1 MAWTHELPPTY
12 QPAVGR
18 PEDLEELRAL
28 IERHELAVAGTSTA
42 TVDALETQ
50 FGEPRFDAATDI
62 VTVRNADGDLVAAAH
77 YVNRAPHVTAWTQG
91 HVDPAHVGLGIG
103 SALLEWA
110 ESRASAD
117 VSLAPTGARVAI
129 TAGAN
134 DLDTRAKRLFE
145 RRGYEPERYFLE
157 MSVDLD
163 DAVEVSPLPSGI
175 ALRTLEADESLEP
188 MATMIAVAFRDHFGF
203 TDAPMEERIGRWN
216 QWRTSDMWD
225 DDLVWLAEAD
235 GEIVGANVST
245 AHYGAKT
252 HSGYIATL
260 GVVPEW
266 RGRGLAKALLTTAFA
281 EYLHRGKSA
290 VALHVDADS
299 LTGAT
304 RLYEAVGMQEVERH
318 LDYEK
323 ELRRGEDLVVR

>member
-1 MAWTHELPPTY
+1 MAWTHELPGSY
-12 QPAVGR
+12 QPLVGR
-18 PEDLEELRAL
+18 PDELEELRAL
-28 IERHELAVAGTSTA
+28 IERHEMAVAGTSTA

-50 FGEPRFDAATDI
+50 FGEPRFNAATDI
-62 VTVRNADGDLVAAAH
+62 VTVRSADGDLVAAAH

-91 HVDPAHVGLGIG
+91 YVDPAHVGLGIG
-103 SALLEWA
+103 SALLTWA
-110 ESRASAD
+110 EGRASTD
-117 VSLAPTGARVAI
+117 VALAPAGARVAI

-134 DLDTRAKRLFE
+134 DLDMRAKRLFE

-157 MSVDLD
+157 MSIDLGHD
-163 DAVEVSPLPSGI
+163 VEVSPLPDGI
-175 ALRTLEADESLEP
+175 ALRTLDAQEGLEP
-188 MATMIAVAFRDHFGF
+188 MATMIASAFRDHFGF
-203 TDAPMEERIGRWN
+203 TDAPIEERVGRWN

-235 GEIVGANVST
+235 GTIVGANVST

-260 GVVPEW
+260 GVVPDW

-281 EYLHRGKSA
+281 EYRRRGKTA

-304 RLYEAVGMQEVERH
+304 RLYEAVGMREVERH

-323 ELRRGEDLVVR
+323 ELRAGEDLVVR